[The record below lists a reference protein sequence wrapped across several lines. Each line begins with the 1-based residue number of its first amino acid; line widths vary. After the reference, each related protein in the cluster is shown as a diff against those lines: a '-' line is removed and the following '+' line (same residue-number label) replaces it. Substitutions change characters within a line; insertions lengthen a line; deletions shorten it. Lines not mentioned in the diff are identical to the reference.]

1 MNLEKAYLK
10 AQEFT
15 KAHYENFPVI
25 SFILPKNLRKHIAVV
40 YQFARQADDIA
51 DEGTEPPERKLA
63 ELEEYRN
70 KFKDCLEK
78 KYADEFWFALSNTIS
93 TKNLTPEN
101 FLNLIKAFECDVTKN
116 RFENFSEILDY
127 CSLSANPVGRI
138 ILELHDISSPDAL
151 KFSDYICTALQLT
164 NFYQDISIDTKNN
177 RIYIPIDELKSFQLS
192 EDDFLNLQY
201 ESTFKNLIEYQ
212 VKRTQEFFDKGKPLL
227 QKLPGRL
234 RRQIKWTI
242 LGGEAILK
250 KITRIDYRVN
260 DFRPKL
266 NKIDYI
272 ILGLKAIMWDKS

>member
-138 ILELHDISSPDAL
+138 ILELHDFSSPDAL

-177 RIYIPIDELKSFQLS
+177 RIYIPIDELKSFELS
-192 EDDFLNLQY
+192 EDDFLNLRY
-201 ESTFKNLIEYQ
+201 DSMFKNLIEYQ
-212 VKRTQEFFDKGKPLL
+212 VKRTQEIFDKGKPLL

>member
-138 ILELHDISSPDAL
+138 ILELHHISSPDAL

-177 RIYIPIDELKSFQLS
+177 RIYIPIDELKSFELS
-192 EDDFLNLQY
+192 EDDFLNLRY
-201 ESTFKNLIEYQ
+201 DSMFKNLIEYQ
-212 VKRTQEFFDKGKPLL
+212 VKRTQEIFDKGKPLL

>member
-25 SFILPKNLRKHIAVV
+25 SFILPKNLRKHVAVV
-40 YQFARQADDIA
+40 YQFARKADDIA

-70 KFKDCLEK
+70 KFKNCLEK

>member
-1 MNLEKAYLK
+1 LNLEKAYLK

-138 ILELHDISSPDAL
+138 ILELHDFSSPDAL

-177 RIYIPIDELKSFQLS
+177 RIYIPIDELKSFELS
-192 EDDFLNLQY
+192 EDDFLNLRY
-201 ESTFKNLIEYQ
+201 DSMFKNLIEYQ
-212 VKRTQEFFDKGKPLL
+212 VKRTQEIFDKGKPLL